1 MNSLQLISKIKT
13 KAADLQAA
21 INEIFSK
28 GNELSQIDKDLLKAH
43 TTAFYDLILKLQCN
57 SSETITEETKSHI
70 ANAVLEPTVIAQT
83 QPDEVILTDESPV
96 TSELPQAFNHVVSM
110 ANDDEVSLNKVEDL
124 VLEQDKS
131 DSDYKNASS
140 LFNEAD
146 ILPKLNE
153 MPELVEEKQPAKGA
167 ENNIFEKYIEKAT
180 ENKRIQY
187 TVLPPVEIF
196 KEDQNSPASINE
208 RLAKLNQSQS
218 IDPKIDNL
226 KTAITLNKKIAFVN
240 DLFKENVVEYAKA
253 IDKLNNA
260 TSLEEALSYLAEYK
274 RTYNWED
281 TNQLVNDLEGLIK
294 RRFK

>member
-260 TSLEEALSYLAEYK
+260 ASLEEALSYLAEYK
-274 RTYNWED
+274 RTYNWEA

>member
-140 LFNEAD
+140 LFNQAD

-260 TSLEEALSYLAEYK
+260 ASLEEALSYLAEYK
-274 RTYNWED
+274 RTYNWEA

>member
-140 LFNEAD
+140 LFNQAD